1 MGIMNKK
8 FFVIAA
14 IVYISNYIITEIF
27 NINTNNTLWS
37 VGSCMALFIPLCIG
51 CIINSIIYN
60 KKDSPLRFLFYYFS
74 FMCSLGILLIAILSS
89 FILKNINQCLII
101 IMVFMLLSIL
111 SVMGYLISKKYNYK
125 YKKVFAYFSALFLL
139 SLLIDLIL
147 TIIQIFR

>member
-1 MGIMNKK
+1 MNKK
-8 FFVIAA
+8 FFIISIVIYILNYLA
-14 IVYISNYIITEIF
+14 INIF
-27 NINTNNTLWS
+27 DINAHNSLWS
-37 VGSCMALFIPLCIG
+37 GISFIKLLIPLSIG

>member
-1 MGIMNKK
+1 MNKK

-74 FMCSLGILLIAILSS
+74 FMCSLGILLIAILSPI
-89 FILKNINQCLII
+89 ILKSTKDCLII
-101 IMVFMLLSIL
+101 LLI
-111 SVMGYLISKKYNYK
+111 
-125 YKKVFAYFSALFLL
+125 FALL
-139 SLLIDLIL
+139 SLISLIGYFIQRKLGYRNKRIFGYFTILFFLSLMIGLIL
-147 TIIQIFR
+147 TVIFRI

>member
-1 MGIMNKK
+1 MNKK
-8 FFVIAA
+8 FFVIAV

-74 FMCSLGILLIAILSS
+74 FMCSLGILLIAILSPI
-89 FILKNINQCLII
+89 ILKSTKDCLII
-101 IMVFMLLSIL
+101 LLI
-111 SVMGYLISKKYNYK
+111 
-125 YKKVFAYFSALFLL
+125 FALL
-139 SLLIDLIL
+139 SLISLIGYFIQRKLGYRNKRIFGYFTILFFLSLMIGLIL
-147 TIIQIFR
+147 TVIFRI

>member
-1 MGIMNKK
+1 MNKK
-8 FFVIAA
+8 FFVIAV

-74 FMCSLGILLIAILSS
+74 FMCSLGILLIAILSPI
-89 FILKNINQCLII
+89 ILKSTVDCLII
-101 IMVFMLLSIL
+101 LLI
-111 SVMGYLISKKYNYK
+111 
-125 YKKVFAYFSALFLL
+125 FALL
-139 SLLIDLIL
+139 SLISLIGYFIQRKLGYRNKRIFGYFTILFFLSLMIGLIL
-147 TIIQIFR
+147 TVIFRI

>member
-1 MGIMNKK
+1 MNKK
-8 FFVIAA
+8 FFIISIVIYILNYLA
-14 IVYISNYIITEIF
+14 INIF
-27 NINTNNTLWS
+27 DINAHNSLWS
-37 VGSCMALFIPLCIG
+37 GISFIILLIPLSIG

>member
-1 MGIMNKK
+1 MNKK
-8 FFVIAA
+8 FFVIAV

-74 FMCSLGILLIAILSS
+74 FMCSLGILLIAI
-89 FILKNINQCLII
+89 F
-101 IMVFMLLSIL
+101 
-111 SVMGYLISKKYNYK
+111 GP
-125 YKKVFAYFSALFLL
+125 
-139 SLLIDLIL
+139 
-147 TIIQIFR
+147 

>member
-1 MGIMNKK
+1 MNKK

-60 KKDSPLRFLFYYFS
+60 KKDSPLRFLFCYFS
-74 FMCSLGILLIAILSS
+74 FMCSLGILLIAILSPI
-89 FILKNINQCLII
+89 ILKSTKDCLII
-101 IMVFMLLSIL
+101 LLI
-111 SVMGYLISKKYNYK
+111 
-125 YKKVFAYFSALFLL
+125 FALL
-139 SLLIDLIL
+139 SLISLIGYFIQSKLGYRNKRIFGYFTILFFLSLMIGLIL
-147 TIIQIFR
+147 TVIGP